1 LHHFFE
7 AQVRKEF
14 GQLKTFLSSALALQK
29 NVTTFFPSLVWNYGH
44 GVQVVPLYIQIGLFF
59 SIEKKK

>member
-1 LHHFFE
+1 
-7 AQVRKEF
+7 VRKEF